1 MEGMVI
7 RKILTKGRPAPKAH
21 EEKDAG
27 EEMDEGRR
35 EVMKKLGAYGAYT
48 APALIA
54 LLKSGKAAA
63 SSFLGG

>member
-1 MEGMVI
+1 MAI
-7 RKILTKGRPAPKAH
+7 RKILTKGRPAPKTREEPEAH
-21 EEKDAG
+21 

-35 EVMKKLGAYGAYT
+35 EVMKKLGVYGAYT
-48 APALIA
+48 APALVA